1 MGLAAAEAGTLDL
14 LALLV
19 IGSSILILLIR
30 VVIVIVGRK
39 AQIFS
44 QWRRHIDFVLL
55 LYLFDSI
62 VGERAREEEPKS

>member
-19 IGSSILILLIR
+19 VGSSILILLIR

-44 QWRRHIDFVLL
+44 QWRRHIDFVL
-55 LYLFDSI
+55 YIRFDWS
-62 VGERAREEEPKS
+62 ESEEEPKS